1 MTYYPAFDPYSVR
14 ERNEGLRREV
24 STYRLQKQLRQN
36 REPRSGLSN
45 LTASRGFSRSS
56 WRVFVLGGSLLKRA
70 GKEFLRTL
78 TWFFV
83 AYAPLA
89 AILTVF
95 AGVPLREVL
104 VFGGVFVPVLAAVI
118 TALIAWGGGP
128 GDFQPRDSHLDH
140 HPGSAH
146 RGFFDGG
153 GYGGGGGGDFGGGGD
168 GG

>member
-1 MTYYPAFDPYSVR
+1 MRAVH
-14 ERNEGLRREV
+14 
-24 STYRLQKQLRQN
+24 
-36 REPRSGLSN
+36 
-45 LTASRGFSRSS
+45 
-56 WRVFVLGGSLLKRA
+56 LLKRA
-70 GKEFLRTL
+70 GKEFVRTL
-78 TWFFV
+78 IWFFV

-95 AGVPLREVL
+95 AGVPLRGVL

-118 TALIAWGGGP
+118 TALIVWVGAP
-128 GDFQPRDSHLDH
+128 GDFQPRDSHPDY

-153 GYGGGGGGDFGGGGD
+153 GYGGGSGGDFGGGGGGD